1 MDEQIGTY
9 VNGGRAK
16 EIKKNVDDEE
26 DGDDGGAAAVDSE
39 GSIIQE
45 EKAVRCPI
53 SKTSSLPACAPACLA
68 RVATARSSWLLSPPM
83 LSMVSPSLLLFSLP
97 SLLYPPPFG
106 LLDVNTK

>member
-9 VNGGRAK
+9 VNRGGPK
-16 EIKKNVDDEE
+16 EIKKNVDDDDDVDEE
-26 DGDDGGAAAVDSE
+26 DGGDDGAAAVDSE
-39 GSIIQE
+39 GSIIRE

-53 SKTSSLPACAPACLA
+53 SKTSCPPGRL
-68 RVATARSSWLLSPPM
+68 ATARSSWLLSPPM